1 MLYLV
6 NILGCRRSIPYPSAE
21 VTLGQY
27 LRNVIVPLVE
37 CRLNEERRTAYVLV
51 QTYDAAQWVEFNDAS
66 CDWKLANAIADES
79 TLFYSCDVVDEA
91 MVAGNMGAEVLA
103 ECSICLVK
111 LWKADDFVLL
121 CGHKFHVRCLQRH
134 VYGGHADCPMCRRP
148 MHATENAAME
158 WTRRM
163 VEKRRI

>member
-91 MVAGNMGAEVLA
+91 MVAGNMGA
-103 ECSICLVK
+103 
-111 LWKADDFVLL
+111 
-121 CGHKFHVRCLQRH
+121 
-134 VYGGHADCPMCRRP
+134 
-148 MHATENAAME
+148 
-158 WTRRM
+158 
-163 VEKRRI
+163 